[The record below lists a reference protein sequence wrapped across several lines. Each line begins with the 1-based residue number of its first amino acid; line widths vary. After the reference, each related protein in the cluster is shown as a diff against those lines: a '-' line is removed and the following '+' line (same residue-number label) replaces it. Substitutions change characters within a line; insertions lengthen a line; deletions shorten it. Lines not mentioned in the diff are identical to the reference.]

1 LAFHCCSLPLYLHQQ
16 YNADA
21 CTHIGMSAYISC
33 TVLSRSLTFCLA
45 SVQVGMMAISGMV
58 LLSLLLL
65 LQPQVLLLFL
75 LLPLEVLQ

>member
-1 LAFHCCSLPLYLHQQ
+1 
-16 YNADA
+16 
-21 CTHIGMSAYISC
+21 MSAYISC